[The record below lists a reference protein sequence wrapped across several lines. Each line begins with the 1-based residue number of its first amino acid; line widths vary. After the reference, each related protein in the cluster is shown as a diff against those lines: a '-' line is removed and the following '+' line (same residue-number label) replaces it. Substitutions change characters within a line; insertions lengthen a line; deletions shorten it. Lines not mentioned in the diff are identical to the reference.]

1 MQIVNPKRQRLLKEL
16 IRDCGGT
23 GPAIAAL
30 TNALKYAS
38 SDEWYSAKT
47 LNFEN
52 FASNGKILQLH
63 ERFMGRVDAGIPVG
77 ASSRTVEQALEV
89 KRLTD
94 YLKRHIEDKND

>member
-38 SDEWYSAKT
+38 SDSWYSSKR

-63 ERFMGRVDAGIPVG
+63 ERFMGQFDSGIPP
-77 ASSRTVEQALEV
+77 ALDTAANRQTFTEAE
-89 KRLTD
+89 RLKKLLEAKYGT
-94 YLKRHIEDKND
+94 N